1 MKFLA
6 INLIEH
12 VQDLSAENEK
22 MIMKEIK
29 DLINGDI
36 QCSWIARFDLLK
48 RSILSKL
55 IDRFNAIPI
64 KILERFC
71 RFY

>member
-6 INLIEH
+6 INLIKH

-36 QCSWIARFDLLK
+36 LCSWIARFDLLK

-64 KILERFC
+64 KIPERFC